1 MARLSRLKSQLDN
14 KLALPNKYLG
24 RTVWNSPQKGLACA
38 NCKWWAPSHPDV
50 QYDPEDQRSYD
61 LVCSGICGQLRIAA
75 MFGGPPPVYSYYYC
89 NYYERKEKDH
99 GKGN

>member
-38 NCKWWAPSHPDV
+38 NCKWWAPSHPEV
-50 QYDPEDQRSYD
+50 RYDPASQRSYD
-61 LVCSGICGQLRIAA
+61 LLTKGRCGQLRIAA
-75 MFGGPPPVYSYYYC
+75 MFGGPPPVNSYYYC